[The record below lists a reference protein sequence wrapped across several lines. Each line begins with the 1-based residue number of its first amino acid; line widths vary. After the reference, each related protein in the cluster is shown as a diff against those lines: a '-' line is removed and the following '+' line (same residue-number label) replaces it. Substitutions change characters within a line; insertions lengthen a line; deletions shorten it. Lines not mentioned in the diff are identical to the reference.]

1 MGWPVD
7 FRSLDLSAL
16 SNDELASVLVE
27 ALPWYCECARMH
39 AHLGGTAVE
48 AVGHLVEWYRKRFP
62 DAAESEPYRLV
73 QGQSN
78 LSVEKGHLL
87 WQLQHNRRLKL
98 SPPEFLG
105 ACEEPPSEEEDYLFW
120 GPLTPL
126 EAPKGE
132 VRGVGASPGII
143 RGRARVAVNLDKAL
157 ELQPGEILVCS
168 TTNPQWTPLFAVGA
182 GLVSDRGGALCHGA
196 VVAREYGLP
205 AVVGTLIGTKKI
217 RTGQL
222 IEVDGQSGVI

>member
-7 FRSLDLSAL
+7 L
-16 SNDELASVLVE
+16 
-27 ALPWYCECARMH
+27 ECAFKDGK
-39 AHLGGTAVE
+39 L
-48 AVGHLVEWYRKRFP
+48 Y
-62 DAAESEPYRLV
+62 
-73 QGQSN
+73 
-78 LSVEKGHLL
+78 LL
-87 WQLQHNRRLKL
+87 QCRPVATLAGR
-98 SPPEFLG
+98 
-105 ACEEPPSEEEDYLFW
+105 EEDYLFW
-120 GPLTPL
+120 GPSTPL

-132 VRGVGASPGII
+132 VRGVGASPGIV

-157 ELQPGEILVCS
+157 ELQPGEILVCG
-168 TTNPQWTPLFAVGA
+168 TTDPHWTPLFAVGA

-222 IEVDGQSGVI
+222 IEVDGQSGVIRLV